1 MLNVGILSFHVFT
14 MIGPCSQHMW
24 ALFLLFAVLLHIQ
37 APSTQ
42 FKRKTPL
49 QDLQHELEPDKF
61 SLQYTQRKKSRRM
74 AKQAYDSTETN
85 EDPMH
90 STQEDR
96 NTQAGQT
103 FNFFKDCFKDKQGMY
118 KKRKERL

>member
-1 MLNVGILSFHVFT
+1 MRITVEDEIVEERN
-14 MIGPCSQHMW
+14 QK
-24 ALFLLFAVLLHIQ
+24 Q

-49 QDLQHELEPDKF
+49 QDLQHELEPDDQF

-85 EDPMH
+85 GNPMH
-90 STQEDR
+90 PTQEDR

-103 FNFFKDCFKDKQGMY
+103 FNSFKDCFKDKQGMY